1 MADADYIKAR
11 HKLIPTALKI
21 TSEALGI
28 GLTAFHTD
36 NSGTVGKSRRLLNTS
51 NS

>member
-11 HKLIPTALKI
+11 HKLIPAALKI

-28 GLTAFHTD
+28 GLAAIRD
-36 NSGTVGKSRRLLNTS
+36 VAAAVVNR
-51 NS
+51 